1 MKKQYTAPL
10 LTVVA
15 VNVERGYAAS
25 MTEPLRLSD
34 VSRLNTEERTESSGW
49 TFDDDENFWNNTF

>member
-15 VNVERGYAAS
+15 VNVERGYATS
-25 MTEPLRLSD
+25 EPVLRLSD
-34 VSRLNTEERTESSGW
+34 DRSTKTEERTESSNW
-49 TFDDDENFWNNTF
+49 TFDDDDNFWNNTY